1 MKYVLAIILSAS
13 VSTAHAGFFDSI
25 EDMFSKTGI
34 FHKKGNGH
42 DRASFDFDGPIF
54 PPPPMID
61 IPPDGF
67 DEKPFDCPKEDPISE
82 VPVPA
87 AIWLFLSGLVGLICI
102 SRRKN
107 G

>member
-1 MKYVLAIILSAS
+1 MKYILAIILSIS
-13 VSTAHAGFFDSI
+13 VSTAQAGFFDVF
-25 EDMFSKTGI
+25 EDVFSKTGI

-42 DRASFDFDGPIF
+42 DRGIFEGPIF
-54 PPPPMID
+54 PPPPMME

-67 DEKPFDCPKEDPISE
+67 DENPLDDPKDPIAA

-87 AIWLFLSGLVGLICI
+87 AAWLFISGLVGLICVAG
-102 SRRKN
+102 RKN